1 MSEDMGCLGGG
12 NGKVVKLD
20 RTDSCINSLIID
32 NHWVI
37 LIER

>member
-1 MSEDMGCLGGG
+1 MSDREHGMSLRGG
-12 NGKVVKLD
+12 NDKVVKLD

-37 LIER
+37 